1 MEHELSVDSRRQD
14 WRRAH
19 LFHVDEPALPAVAL
33 LEFGEPEFVVEL
45 VPDLCVLD
53 AVLFP
58 RAFSCRLESA
68 AGLLAVATSAP
79 SAAATSTASP

>member
-1 MEHELSVDSRRQD
+1 MQHELTVDLRRQGS
-14 WRRAH
+14 RQAH
-19 LFHVDEPALPAVAL
+19 LLHVDEPALPAVSL

-58 RAFSCRLESA
+58 GAFGRRLESA

-79 SAAATSTASP
+79 SAAATWTASP